1 LLCAHRLGR
10 VDCTMSC
17 IYGIPES
24 NHDIRLAGEP
34 LSLPLAVMAHQG
46 HEIIRKLISPHTRSS
61 AYAQASLG
69 RYMEGEVSTFRGL
82 LISRPFRQYLSST
95 TNPIPREIFLIVAF
109 FRNSSL
115 ARLRVCYVG
124 HISFCSITE
133 ALSASLPWP
142 IRLPQSFLCPK
153 LSPKHLESPL
163 LLSLQRLIDIAV
175 PPLQ

>member
-1 LLCAHRLGR
+1 LLCALRLGG

-34 LSLPLAVMAHQG
+34 LSVPLAVMDHQG
-46 HEIIRKLISPHTRSS
+46 HEIIRKLISPHRRSS

-69 RYMEGEVSTFRGL
+69 RIPEGEVSTSREFF
-82 LISRPFRQYLSST
+82 ISRPFRQYLSST

-124 HISFCSITE
+124 QSACVHFNDSVS
-133 ALSASLPWP
+133 ALLPWP
-142 IRLPQSFLCPK
+142 IRLPQSFPCPK
-153 LSPKHLESPL
+153 PSPTHLESPL